1 MTRVLSPHA
10 AAAASTSA
18 LLVTSSVTGTIRSSS
33 TATESALRAAAYTTH
48 ASRSSSSS
56 TNARP
61 SPRFAPVT
69 SPRTP
74 SSATPPALVTS
85 PPFFIDV
92 LTDED
97 RHGIAI
103 WRCIL
108 Q

>member
-1 MTRVLSPHA
+1 
-10 AAAASTSA
+10 
-18 LLVTSSVTGTIRSSS
+18 
-33 TATESALRAAAYTTH
+33 
-48 ASRSSSSS
+48 
-56 TNARP
+56 
-61 SPRFAPVT
+61 VT